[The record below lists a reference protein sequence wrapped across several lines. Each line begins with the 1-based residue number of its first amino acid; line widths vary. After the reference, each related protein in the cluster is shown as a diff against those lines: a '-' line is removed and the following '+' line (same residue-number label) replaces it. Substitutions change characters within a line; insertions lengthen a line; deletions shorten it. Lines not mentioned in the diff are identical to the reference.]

1 MKTILPVLIVLYIL
15 MNVSSTNAQTN
26 VSGGIYT
33 NTTWTKVNSPYIV
46 TGDIVLFPGKTL
58 TIQPGVEVK
67 FDGYYN
73 IEIRGTL
80 MAIGTITDSISFV
93 SINDVGINDSI
104 SFSSGSALTLFEN
117 VAFHSDSLLSK
128 SSWGKINI
136 LNASQNAVG
145 LFEYCFVKH
154 SSFGVAFECC
164 SGNASSYIKNSR
176 FDNNNVASSGYS
188 GWSLPIDSCVFTN
201 NNIAIA
207 GAYKTITNSTF
218 INNGIGIN
226 CESFETRNCLFQ
238 NNGFAIDW
246 MTTVGGANIDSCI
259 FLNNFR
265 GISVYSGS
273 ITNSNISNNVYGLII
288 GHSSSTVNG
297 IEYYVPIKNNNICDN
312 AQYNIKNYNSSNK
325 NITQNCFCTTDSAT
339 IESKIFDGYDDITL
353 GLFNY
358 DIYDSA
364 CQNITQSVYK
374 IGINPLS
381 SNTVISKEP
390 NISIFPNPFND
401 YISIQLNNQSNQ
413 LYSLRIYNALGQ
425 TVQQFENINSDQK
438 TIDCGNFKSGIYL
451 LQLIQNRIIIGQQK
465 LIKQ

>member
-1 MKTILPVLIVLYIL
+1 MSAIFT
-15 MNVSSTNAQTN
+15 TAQTN

-46 TGDIVLFPGKTL
+46 TGNIVVFPGNTL

-67 FDGYYN
+67 FDGWYN

-80 MAIGTITDSISFV
+80 LAIGTITDSISFV
-93 SINDVGINDSI
+93 SINYVGINDSI
-104 SFSSGSALTLFEN
+104 SFVSGSSLAMFEN
-117 VAFHSDSLLSK
+117 VSFHSDSLLSK
-128 SSWGKINI
+128 SSWGKISI
-136 LNASQNAVG
+136 SNASQNAVG

-176 FDNNNVASSGYS
+176 FDNNNVASSGHS
-188 GWSLPIDSCVFTN
+188 GWDLSIDNCVFTN
-201 NNIAIA
+201 NNRAIES
-207 GAYKTITNSTF
+207 GYKTITNSTF

-226 CESFETRNCLFQ
+226 CEFFEAKNCLFQ
-238 NNGFAIDW
+238 NNGLAIDW
-246 MTTVGGANIDSCI
+246 MATVGGTAYIDSCI
-259 FLNNFR
+259 ILNNFR
-265 GISVYSGS
+265 GISVYNGS
-273 ITNSNISNNVYGLII
+273 ITNCNISNNLTTGLVT
-288 GHSSSTVNG
+288 GHLSSTING
-297 IEYYVPIKNNNICDN
+297 IEYNVPIKNNRICN
-312 AQYNIKNYNSSNK
+312 NTQYNIKNYNSSNK
-325 NITQNCFCTTDSAT
+325 NITRNCFCTNDSAT
-339 IESKIFDGYDDITL
+339 IESKLFDGYDDITL

-425 TVQQFENINSDQK
+425 TVQQFENINSEQK

-451 LQLIQNRIIIGQQK
+451 LQLIQNGIIIGHQK